1 VLRLYRTPE
10 RLAERL
16 PTLRLLTRPAA
27 EIEAQARRL
36 APGVQGALAE
46 DYEVSVAA
54 VKSQIGSGAL
64 PIDLLPSHALCIR
77 AAARDGSTRRRGGLS
92 RLERTLRALPRPVLS
107 RLADDT
113 LWLDLRCLEPA
124 DEPQFIAQ
132 LRQEH

>member
-1 VLRLYRTPE
+1 MSSAL
-10 RLAERL
+10 L
-16 PTLRLLTRPAA
+16 PMMVVPLLT
-27 EIEAQARRL
+27 
-36 APGVQGALAE
+36 
-46 DYEVSVAA
+46 VSVAA

-77 AAARDGSTRRRGGLS
+77 AATRDGSTRRRGGLS
-92 RLERTLRALPRPVLS
+92 RLERTLRALPRPVLG

-132 LRQEH
+132 LRQKH